1 MTDKKT
7 RDQDLWSIIRYYEQI
22 IKNNSTE
29 RMREVNRR
37 AYFRVK
43 SMAEFMCVDTSTWK
57 DPE

>member
-1 MTDKKT
+1 MSDKEN
-7 RDQDLWSIIRYYEQI
+7 RDKDLWEIIRYYEKI
-22 IKNNSTE
+22 IKINSTE
-29 RMREVNRR
+29 RIREVNRR